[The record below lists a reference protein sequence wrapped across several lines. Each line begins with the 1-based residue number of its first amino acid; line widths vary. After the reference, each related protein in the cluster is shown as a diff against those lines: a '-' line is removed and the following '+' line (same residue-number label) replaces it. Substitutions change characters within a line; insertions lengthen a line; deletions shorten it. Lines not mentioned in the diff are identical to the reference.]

1 MSAYWFDLESE
12 LNMEF
17 SDDDIK
23 IFLDIGS
30 RSEQKFDWLLVCYD
44 TMMQA
49 LLWYTRS
56 LMKFS

>member
-1 MSAYWFDLESE
+1 MSAYWIDLESE

-30 RSEQKFDWLLVCYD
+30 RSKTNVDGLEIQRYLC
-44 TMMQA
+44 TMQ
-49 LLWYTRS
+49 YQ
-56 LMKFS
+56 

>member
-1 MSAYWFDLESE
+1 MSAYWIDLESE

-30 RSEQKFDWLLVCYD
+30 RSEQELDWLLVCYD
-44 TMMQA
+44 VATEWNCRIKISDM
-49 LLWYTRS
+49 L
-56 LMKFS
+56 